1 MKRKWKIITAA
12 VVMLMLTA
20 VSTVGVSASSDDVSV
35 YVRGE
40 RFEREKC
47 VLTDSVTRVPFR
59 AFCGEMTNGGAVVS
73 WDGET
78 KTAIAEWQGMT
89 VTARVGD
96 SYIIANGRYLWCG
109 VPNYISD
116 GRMMTAV
123 RPIAMAFGADV
134 DWNGET
140 RRVSVSEGS
149 EPIVSGEEFYD
160 RDELFWLSR
169 IISAES
175 RGEPLLGKLAVG
187 SVVYNRVDTD
197 EYPDTVYDV
206 IFDMKNGVQFTP
218 AYTGSIYNDP
228 TEESVVAAKICMEG
242 YRCRYDVIYFCTT
255 AIRYTS
261 WAGRNRPYVMT
272 IGDHA
277 FFA

>member
-1 MKRKWKIITAA
+1 MNRKCKITASA
-12 VVMLMLTA
+12 VILLVLTA
-20 VSTVGVSASSDDVSV
+20 IMSLSVSAASDNVSV

-40 RFEREKC
+40 RFERERC

-59 AFCGEMTNGGAVVS
+59 AFCRDITGGEAAVS

-78 KTAIAEWQGMT
+78 KTAIAEWRGMT
-89 VTARVGD
+89 VTARSGD
-96 SYIIANGRYLWCG
+96 SYIVANGRYLWCG
-109 VPNYISD
+109 VPNYIDD
-116 GRMMTAV
+116 GFMMTAV
-123 RPIAMAFGADV
+123 RPIAKAFGSDV
-134 DWNGET
+134 GWNGET
-140 RRVSVSEGS
+140 RCVSVSGEACV
-149 EPIVSGEEFYD
+149 IASGDDFYD
-160 RDELFWLSR
+160 KDELYWLSR

-187 SVVYNRVDTD
+187 TVVYNRAAAD
-197 EYPDTVYDV
+197 EYPDNVYDV

-218 AYTGSIYNDP
+218 AYTGSIYKEP
-228 TEESVVAAKICMEG
+228 TEESVIAAKLCMDG
-242 YRCRYDVIYFCTT
+242 YRCRGDVIYFCTT